1 MCSLPLSESE
11 DSENLHFLAH
21 STGISECSLFTP
33 LFPLC
38 TVLLGVF
45 SLSLVFLS
53 AAHIITAVLRRQWPF
68 QWPCVSCLPTSSIFK
83 LDRLSFCVRLIRWS
97 SLCWVLLVADSPSF
111 FCWFENVYIFIL
123 VLKYFFFLSA
133 HWMYHFILVTFILFS
148 NCFCFSAFRSADE
161 KSVVSLFCWKPAFS
175 FCLPSK
181 PSLCP

>member
-83 LDRLSFCVRLIRWS
+83 LDRLSFCVRLIHWS
-97 SLCWVLLVADSPSF
+97 SQDWVLLVADSPSF
-111 FCWFENVYIFIL
+111 FLL
-123 VLKYFFFLSA
+123 VWKCLYFYLGLEIFFFPLSTLNVSF
-133 HWMYHFILVTFILFS
+133 HSCNFHSFFKLFLF
-148 NCFCFSAFRSADE
+148 FCLS
-161 KSVVSLFCWKPAFS
+161 FCWWEVGGQSVLLKACLFFLPAF
-175 FCLPSK
+175 
-181 PSLCP
+181 

>member
-53 AAHIITAVLRRQWPF
+53 AAHIITAVLRFSGRAFHAFLHLRSSSWTDFPSV
-68 QWPCVSCLPTSSIFK
+68 WDSSIGVACTE
-83 LDRLSFCVRLIRWS
+83 FCWWQI
-97 SLCWVLLVADSPSF
+97 LLAF